1 MNDAV
6 PIFFYRKVQRK
17 DMVFHRTY
25 TKRYTGEVPAGTRKD
40 KWVSLVRGS
49 GDFSETPQP
58 WSTITQ
64 NIEIL
69 NANLKY
75 CFLVGNIIAFSVN
88 LSLSEM

>member
-49 GDFSETPQP
+49 GDFSETPLP
-58 WSTITQ
+58 RSTITQ
-64 NIEIL
+64 NIEIF

-75 CFLVGNIIAFSVN
+75 CFSGGVIIDFA
-88 LSLSEM
+88 